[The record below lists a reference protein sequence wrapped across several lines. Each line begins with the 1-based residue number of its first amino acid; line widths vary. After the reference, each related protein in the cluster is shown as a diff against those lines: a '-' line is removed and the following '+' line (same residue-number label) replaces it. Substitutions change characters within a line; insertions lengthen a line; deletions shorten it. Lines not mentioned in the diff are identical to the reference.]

1 MTAACAKLIEFRR
14 PGLAG
19 RLRLESAL
27 SLLKLGTQEAYH
39 KLFMEYFEHFAWT
52 LQDPAF
58 QVRSGLV
65 HKFIRY
71 ASQGRINNSKM
82 NTALFL
88 TAHDPD
94 VENRL
99 MPQKFIAER
108 VKIAKPG
115 EYSPYPFSILK
126 SEYTS

>member
-1 MTAACAKLIEFRR
+1 M
-14 PGLAG
+14 
-19 RLRLESAL
+19 
-27 SLLKLGTQEAYH
+27 
-39 KLFMEYFEHFAWT
+39 EHFETFAWAM
-52 LQDPAF
+52 QDPAF

-71 ASQGRINNSKM
+71 ASYSRINNPKM

-99 MPQKFIAER
+99 MVQKYIVER
-108 VKIAKPG
+108 LRTARPG
-115 EYSPYPFSILK
+115 EYHFVLDSTRIYLLLTHLALSPRNAPAIL
-126 SEYTS
+126 

>member
-1 MTAACAKLIEFRR
+1 M
-14 PGLAG
+14 
-19 RLRLESAL
+19 
-27 SLLKLGTQEAYH
+27 KLGTKERFH
-39 KLFMEYFEHFAWT
+39 KTFMDYFENFAWT
-52 LQDPAF
+52 MQDPSF

-71 ASQGRINNSKM
+71 ALANKITNPKM

-99 MPQKFIAER
+99 MPQKFITER
-108 VKIAKPG
+108 LRSARPG
-115 EYSPYPFSILK
+115 E
-126 SEYTS
+126 

>member
-1 MTAACAKLIEFRR
+1 MHPNLPAVDYS

-19 RLRLESAL
+19 RLRLESAI
-27 SLLKLGTQEAYH
+27 SLLKLGTQEVYY

-52 LQDPAF
+52 MQDPAF

-71 ASQGRINNSKM
+71 ASQGKIKNPKM
-82 NTALFL
+82 HTALFL

-99 MPQKFIAER
+99 MPQKYIAER
-108 VKIAKPG
+108 LKIAKPG
-115 EYSPYPFSILK
+115 KE
-126 SEYTS
+126 